1 LEGKKNERLA
11 NIGTVNIFFFRDL
24 RVSLIRY
31 IFFQNSFVFTRI
43 NFFSS
48 ANPPIPK
55 TMRQGSRYISLWGFL
70 LLVVILLIGNT
81 APVDAKLKGAS
92 TVQDNMESIPMN
104 DALPPIV
111 NTIYN
116 PHQRQLKKGKDPAPT
131 PAPVETP
138 SQVESTLTWL
148 LTPFGGVSGFV
159 DWAYRVINGLP

>member
-1 LEGKKNERLA
+1 
-11 NIGTVNIFFFRDL
+11 
-24 RVSLIRY
+24 
-31 IFFQNSFVFTRI
+31 
-43 NFFSS
+43 
-48 ANPPIPK
+48 
-55 TMRQGSRYISLWGFL
+55 
-70 LLVVILLIGNT
+70 
-81 APVDAKLKGAS
+81 VDAKLKGAS

-116 PHQRQLKKGKDPAPT
+116 PRQRQLKKGKDPAPT